1 MRQSYMPTQKS
12 EESNKNFY
20 ANDMRSHNTCH
31 AEYKD
36 DVAYD
41 ELEKNLFFFF
51 WPELVQTVTVMKECL
66 PIQEQN
72 AEQHF
77 AEKF

>member
-1 MRQSYMPTQKS
+1 MTCGPITLVMPSTRMMWHMMNWRK
-12 EESNKNFY
+12 
-20 ANDMRSHNTCH
+20 
-31 AEYKD
+31 
-36 DVAYD
+36 
-41 ELEKNLFFFF
+41 FFFF

-77 AEKF
+77 AEKFSNHCKK